1 MGTNPSITITIGIPH
16 KALSPNARCH
26 YMTKA
31 AQVKRARSTARV
43 LAFTPQLKHETNALL
58 WSNAISTVV
67 WYTKTKRRPDAD
79 NALAMLKPTFDG
91 LADAGV
97 LANDRNLAHNPIRFE
112 VDRENPRVEVT
123 ISEVKP

>member
-1 MGTNPSITITIGIPH
+1 MGTEPSITITIPIPH

-31 AQVKRARSTARV
+31 TKVKAARNCAYWFAAVDSSCQ
-43 LAFTPQLKHETNALL
+43 PQRWT
-58 WSNAISTVV
+58 NAISTVV

>member
-1 MGTNPSITITIGIPH
+1 VSVTITIGIPH
-16 KALSPNARCH
+16 KALSPNARPH
-26 YMTKA
+26 FMA
-31 AQVKRARSTARV
+31 RAGVVSRARRA
-43 LAFTPQLKHETNALL
+43 AFIRGTIVTVAGAPEWT
-58 WSNAISTVV
+58 NAISTVV

-112 VDRENPRVEVT
+112 VDRSNPRVEVT
-123 ISEVKP
+123 ISEVVENKEQGK

>member
-1 MGTNPSITITIGIPH
+1 MGTETSLTITIGIPH

-31 AQVKRARSTARV
+31 AQVKRARAWAWAKAGHVTTRW
-43 LAFTPQLKHETNALL
+43 T
-58 WSNAISTVV
+58 NAISTVV
-67 WYTKTKRRPDAD
+67 WYTQTKRRPDAD

-91 LADAGV
+91 LTDAGV
-97 LANDRNLAHNPIRFE
+97 LANDRDLAHNPIRFE
-112 VDRENPRVEVT
+112 VDRSNPRVEVT

>member
-1 MGTNPSITITIGIPH
+1 MGTEPSITITIGIPH
-16 KALSPNARCH
+16 KCLSPNVRCH

-31 AQVKRARSTARV
+31 AQVKRARATAWVKAGSPCTRW
-43 LAFTPQLKHETNALL
+43 TD
-58 WSNAISTVV
+58 AISTVV

-112 VDRENPRVEVT
+112 VDRSNPRVEVT
-123 ISEVKP
+123 ISEVTT